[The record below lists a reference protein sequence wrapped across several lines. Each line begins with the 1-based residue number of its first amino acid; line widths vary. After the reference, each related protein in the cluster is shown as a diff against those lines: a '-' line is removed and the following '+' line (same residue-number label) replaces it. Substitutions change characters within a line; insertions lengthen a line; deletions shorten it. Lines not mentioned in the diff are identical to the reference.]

1 MIKNYLF
8 GLVLLFL
15 SPLGFSQHTEVKGK
29 ITDDL
34 PQYNTQKFYKKSAA
48 KPKTCGNDTV
58 EYARRKASAYNS
70 ISMRKNYSLGQI
82 YGAPQDIT
90 VHGFTFYAWAVASP
104 PTDKT
109 IRVICNI
116 YRAGADSLPS
126 GSPLRSDT
134 VTIDSTFGGGLLSKL
149 EKRCTFKSPVTVN
162 YPYVLT
168 VESDS
173 TNLSTGLVANSWA
186 NADGDSANLLCG
198 SVSGRWYRG
207 LSLNIGGTRLNAD
220 MQFYPHV
227 SYKFGTDFTVPECF
241 NFKDSARFKNESYA
255 NVAGSK
261 FYSLYSFYNIE
272 QYTHQWNYGEM
283 PWNYN
288 GINGLYKYN
297 GKGNFNIRL
306 VTYMYQW
313 RGNSPCLDTAS
324 KILYFKP
331 KNPVAVSSTNIC
343 RGDEANIEVASDTGT
358 IIKWYKNPSGSS
370 VFTGNTNK
378 LGKIQSNDTFYVK
391 AINYACESGFT
402 QLIINVNDYP
412 SHPQTR
418 DDSICFGA
426 KANLEAKA
434 NIGITEWY
442 MDSTFL
448 PFYNGNVFQT
458 GSISKDASYFV
469 RVNNNGCYSP
479 FFKTVTAYVDA
490 SFAPDEPIVSNDTNL
505 CFRPLGKAL
514 LKAFSTSNDSL
525 RWYDVPS
532 GGSSIAS
539 GKSYTFTPSTVGT
552 AFIYVEAQ
560 KSTCASSRL
569 GIKITT
575 TDYPSFSQVFTDERC
590 KGDTAQVGALLS
602 AFGTVNWY
610 TKLTGGAII
619 DKGLVIRYYTN
630 KSINLYAEA
639 EDNGCIN
646 PTRSLVSIKINA
658 YDSIT
663 KIDVPLVC
671 GNAKV
676 TLKVTA
682 GTNVVKWYAD
692 EAATTLLAST
702 AAYTTPNLLV
712 STNYY
717 FKVSKNGCTSPVYTV
732 LAEVLPLPVSG
743 YNYSFISGHRMSFV
757 PYVTTGVTYKWH
769 MGDGNTYTSKFVT
782 HKYASYGTYSI
793 KLIVKF
799 ITSGCADSA
808 SQDILYDFSG
818 VKPVANQPQLTLFP
832 NPTSNAFIVKLSPEL
847 SKGNL
852 SILSIEGKVILQRN
866 LNGLTEIEIKEGM
879 ASGTY
884 IVKVQTGQL
893 VRYEKLIVR

>member
-1 MIKNYLF
+1 MIRHYFLTLF
-8 GLVLLFL
+8 FIIFSLVAY
-15 SPLGFSQHTEVKGK
+15 SQHTEVKGK

-34 PQYNTQKFYKKSAA
+34 PQYNTQKHYKKSAA

-126 GSPLRSDT
+126 GTPLRSDT

-173 TNLSTGLVANSWA
+173 TSLSAGLVANSWT

-227 SYKFGTDFTVPECF
+227 SYTFGTDFTVPECF
-241 NFKDSARFKNESYA
+241 NFKDSARFKNASSA

-283 PWNYN
+283 PWAYN
-288 GINGLYKYN
+288 GINGIYKYN

-313 RGNSPCLDTAS
+313 RGNSPCLDTAV

-331 KNPVAVSSTNIC
+331 KNPVAISKTNIC
-343 RGDEANIEVASDTGT
+343 RGDDANIEVASDTGT
-358 IIKWYKNPSGSS
+358 TIKWYKNPSGNV

-378 LGKIQSNDTFYVK
+378 LGKIQNNDTFYIK
-391 AINYACESGFT
+391 AINYGCESGFT
-402 QLIINVNDYP
+402 LLIITVNDYP
-412 SHPQTR
+412 KHPITR
-418 DDSICFGA
+418 NDSICFGA
-426 KANLEAKA
+426 KANLEAKSS
-434 NIGITEWY
+434 IGLTEWY
-442 MDSTFL
+442 TDSTFL

-458 GSISKDASYFV
+458 GSLSKDASYYV
-469 RVNNNGCYSP
+469 RSNNNECYSP
-479 FFKTVTAYVDA
+479 YFKTVTAYVDN
-490 SFAPDEPIVSNDTNL
+490 SFAPDEPIVSNDTSL

-514 LKAFSTSNDSL
+514 LKAYSIANDSL
-525 RWYDVPS
+525 RWFDLPN
-532 GGSSIAS
+532 GGNSIAS
-539 GKSYTFTPSTVGT
+539 GNAFTFTPKAVGT
-552 AFIYVEAQ
+552 AYIYVEAQ

-569 GIKITT
+569 GIKISTH
-575 TDYPSFSQVFTDERC
+575 DYPSISQVFGDERC

-602 AFGTVNWY
+602 DFGTVNWY
-610 TKLTGGAII
+610 TAPTGGTLIN
-619 DKGLVIRYYTN
+619 KGSVIRYYTK
-630 KSINLYAEA
+630 KSINLFPEA

-646 PTRSLVSIKINA
+646 PIRSVANIKINA

-676 TLKVTA
+676 TMKVTA
-682 GTNVVKWYAD
+682 GTNVVKWYED
-692 EAATTLLAST
+692 EATTKLLAST

-732 LAEVLPLPVSG
+732 LAEVLPLPISG

-757 PYVTTGVTYKWH
+757 PYVTTGVTYKWF

-799 ITSGCADSA
+799 ITSGCSDSA

-818 VKPVANQPQLTLFP
+818 VKPVANQPQIAVYP
-832 NPTSNAFIVKLSPEL
+832 NPASSAFTVRVNPEL
-847 SKGNL
+847 SHGKL
-852 SILSIEGKVILQRN
+852 SILSMEGKLVSLHPLGGQ
-866 LNGLTEIEIKEGM
+866 TELKIEETLSK
-879 ASGTY
+879 GTY
-884 IVKVQTGQL
+884 IIRVQTGQL
-893 VRYEKLIVR
+893 VGYEKLIIR